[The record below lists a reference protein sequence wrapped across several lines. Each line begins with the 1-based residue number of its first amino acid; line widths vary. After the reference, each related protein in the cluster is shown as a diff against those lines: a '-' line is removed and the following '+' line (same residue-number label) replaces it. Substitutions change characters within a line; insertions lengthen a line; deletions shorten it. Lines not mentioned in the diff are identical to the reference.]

1 MGALLVLHVDDEADI
16 REVTALSL
24 SLDPDIEVQSAASG
38 QEALDVLQAG
48 LRPDVVLLDVM
59 MPVMDGPGTLERL
72 RAVPGCETVPVV
84 FMTARTRNE
93 ERDAYLALGAVAV
106 VVKPFDPMS
115 LAQQVRAIM
124 AETRG

>member
-38 QEALDVLQAG
+38 QEALEVLQAG

-84 FMTARTRNE
+84 FMTARTRSE

-124 AETRG
+124 AETRA